1 MSVLGQKTQTAIK
14 FREREVQVNRLRHH
28 PMGESTA
35 EPSAGMIRFIN
46 TPIAQPFVQ
55 ARNIGFVSAVLAS
68 LVLGG
73 ISALLT
79 TSNAVAFSIAVVS
92 FAANASFV
100 MYRYLGHASTPLAVN
115 LNHPFMDGS
124 SFGQA
129 EVEVQLSDGGWV
141 DPGEHRIK
149 AISDDL
155 IGGFNIAHDTIDFP
169 VLGHFSTAKK
179 RTALLTRHLALIN
192 QAIALR
198 DAVNNIPDPIADA
211 RDRET
216 KESGLLERSWLEEE
230 QEIEVE
236 SPLVSFFKREE

>member
-28 PMGESTA
+28 PMGESTG

-79 TSNAVAFSIAVVS
+79 TSNAAAFSIAVVS
-92 FAANASFV
+92 FTANASFV

-129 EVEVQLSDGGWV
+129 EVEIQLSDGGWV

-216 KESGLLERSWLEEE
+216 KESGLLDRSWLEEE

>member
-28 PMGESTA
+28 PMGESTG

>member
-100 MYRYLGHASTPLAVN
+100 INRYLGHASTPLAVN

-216 KESGLLERSWLEEE
+216 KESGLLDRSWLEEE

>member
-14 FREREVQVNRLRHH
+14 FREREVQVNRLRQH

-216 KESGLLERSWLEEE
+216 KESGLLDRSWLEEE

>member
-14 FREREVQVNRLRHH
+14 FREREVQVNRLRHRF
-28 PMGESTA
+28 MGETTG

-46 TPIAQPFVQ
+46 TPIAQPFIQ
-55 ARNIGFVSAVLAS
+55 ARNIGFVSAIVAS

-100 MYRYLGHASTPLAVN
+100 INRYLGHASTPLAVN

-124 SFGQA
+124 SFGRA
-129 EVEVQLSDGGWV
+129 EVQVQLSDGGWV

-169 VLGHFSTAKK
+169 VLGHFSSAKK

-211 RDRET
+211 RNRET

>member
-216 KESGLLERSWLEEE
+216 KESGLLDRSWLEEE

>member
-28 PMGESTA
+28 PMGESTG

-55 ARNIGFVSAVLAS
+55 ARNIGFVSAIVAS

-100 MYRYLGHASTPLAVN
+100 INRYLGHASTPLAVN

>member
-1 MSVLGQKTQTAIK
+1 MSVLGQKTQPPIK
-14 FREREVQVNRLRHH
+14 FRERDLQVNRPRE
-28 PMGESTA
+28 PDMGESMG

-46 TPIAQPFVQ
+46 TPIAQPFIQ
-55 ARNIGFVSAVLAS
+55 ARNIGFVSALVAS
-68 LVLGG
+68 VVLGG

-79 TSNAVAFSIAVVS
+79 TSNAVAFSLAVVS

-115 LNHPFMDGS
+115 LNHPFMDGT

-129 EVEVQLSDGGWV
+129 EVEVQLSDGRWI
-141 DPGEHRIK
+141 DPGKHRIK

-169 VLGHFSTAKK
+169 VLGHFSPSKK
-179 RTALLTRHLALIN
+179 RTALLTRHMALIN

-198 DAVNNIPDPIADA
+198 DAMNNIPDPIAEA

-216 KESGLLERSWLEEE
+216 KDSGLLERSWLEEE